1 MIRSFITMKVLIIL
15 ILIATITSPYFCTQ
29 SAGQA
34 RNALV
39 TKLRRRSSQITNPR
53 SLSRAHRISTR
64 GNVNDI
70 NTNSGSTISD
80 PDSSALKIYHTP
92 SGITY
97 ASDRELTFRA
107 DFRRNPYLPG
117 LPYWRMDGDMPGV
130 TPASRF
136 AGAYHGY
143 YSDYYRGTI

>member
-1 MIRSFITMKVLIIL
+1 MIRFSVTTNVLVIM
-15 ILIATITSPYFCTQ
+15 ILIAIITLPYFCMQ

-39 TKLRRRSSQITNPR
+39 AKLRRRSSQITNPR
-53 SLSRAHRISTR
+53 PHSRAQRISSR
-64 GNVNDI
+64 GNINDI
-70 NTNSGSTISD
+70 NTNNEPMSETGSST
-80 PDSSALKIYHTP
+80 LKLYRTP

-97 ASDRELTFRA
+97 VSDRELTFRA
-107 DFRRNPYLPG
+107 EFRRNPDLPG
-117 LPYWRMDGDMPGV
+117 LPYWRMDGDMPGA

-136 AGAYHGY
+136 SGAYHGY